1 MAEKTKDALKEQSST
16 TFYDNDLGGITP
28 ADHRQFNED
37 LIDSMATAAQGSK
50 ADSAIQA
57 FRVMTPDGWYTIR
70 GGTSTYNL
78 PHMVQAVTVGGEPVE
93 LDTVTLHLPAIP
105 DVKTH
110 VSPTKYTSDKGVLLS
125 GDIQLGIIGNIAY
138 LVGNISSASST
149 VTKKI
154 TLSGFPADY
163 LSRISTNVLVMAYM
177 SDDNYA
183 SVYITPLYLS
193 ASGTS
198 LVLQFVNPNEGIA
211 LNKFMDMNSIIRL
224 RNV

>member
-110 VSPTKYTSDKGVLLS
+110 VSPTKYTSDKGVLIS

-163 LSRISTNVLVMAYM
+163 VARIPSNVVVMAYV
-177 SDDNYA
+177 SNNYT
-183 SVYITPLYLS
+183 SVYVAPLYLS
-193 ASGTS
+193 VSGTS
-198 LVLQFVNPNEGIA
+198 LVLEFINSNEGIA
-211 LNKFMDMNSIIRL
+211 LNKSMDINSIIRL
-224 RNV
+224 SNV

>member
-50 ADSAIQA
+50 ADTAVQKIRMS
-57 FRVMTPDGWYTIR
+57 TPSGSQLLSGPNVVFPEVI
-70 GGTSTYNL
+70 
-78 PHMVQAVTVGGEPVE
+78 QAVTVGDEPVE
-93 LDTVTLHLPAIP
+93 LNGVTLPLPAIP